1 SRMDGDG
8 DGDGTT
14 AFRRNLA
21 FVDDRLTL
29 WRDRHQALA
38 GVTIDRK
45 DHSLTYGGRYLKL
58 TRREADLLDFL
69 VRHPGRH
76 FTTRQLIAQSK
87 RLMLTSL
94 ERRSQLRGGEELR
107 KRAERIRDETD
118 NAHRT
123 YRAAVLTW
131 GQATSLEFR
140 LIAYSSLAD
149 LAESL
154 VVELLDTIGGQSA
167 RD

>member
-1 SRMDGDG
+1 MGTPEGAAPTVGDSIV
-8 DGDGTT
+8 
-14 AFRRNLA
+14 A
-21 FVDDRLTL
+21 
-29 WRDRHQALA
+29 
-38 GVTIDRK
+38 
-45 DHSLTYGGRYLKL
+45 S
-58 TRREADLLDFL
+58 
-69 VRHPGRH
+69 
-76 FTTRQLIAQSK
+76 RQLIAQSK

-131 GQATSLEFR
+131 GQATSVEFR

-167 RD
+167 RDTLDLAIEIEGLQILIGQWRHKGRPALASAA